1 MKSLV
6 KKEFSLAIPPLTY
19 VFLAFALMSFIPG
32 YPILCGAFFTCL
44 GIFQGYLSAREAGD
58 IYFSLMLPVRKK
70 DIVRAK
76 YISVMIL
83 EGISLLLMCVF
94 TFIRMTYLS
103 SSPVYLTNV
112 MMAANPLFIAFA
124 LMVYALFNT
133 VFLGGYFRTGYNLG
147 KPFVI
152 FAVTAFLLIALGE
165 ALHHFPGLGHLNEPG
180 WEGSKDLLW
189 CAAAAL
195 AVYLAV
201 SLLSMRSSE
210 KRFALLDL

>member
-83 EGISLLLMCVF
+83 
-94 TFIRMTYLS
+94 
-103 SSPVYLTNV
+103 
-112 MMAANPLFIAFA
+112 
-124 LMVYALFNT
+124 
-133 VFLGGYFRTGYNLG
+133 
-147 KPFVI
+147 
-152 FAVTAFLLIALGE
+152 
-165 ALHHFPGLGHLNEPG
+165 
-180 WEGSKDLLW
+180 
-189 CAAAAL
+189 
-195 AVYLAV
+195 
-201 SLLSMRSSE
+201 
-210 KRFALLDL
+210 